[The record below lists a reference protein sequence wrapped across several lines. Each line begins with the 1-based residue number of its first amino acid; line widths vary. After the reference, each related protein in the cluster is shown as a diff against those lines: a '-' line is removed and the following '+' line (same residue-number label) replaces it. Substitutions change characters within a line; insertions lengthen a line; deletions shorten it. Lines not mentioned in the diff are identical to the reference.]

1 MTVGKLYHITPQF
14 YLRVTKTFNRN
25 KLLKNMTKK
34 DPSYKKPQDPKSFGA
49 FLKKRAPIY
58 LGLIGL
64 FFIFAYPAITEKN
77 LDSILDDSFDGNDR
91 IAVDMI
97 KFYSGQ
103 NDTGITIFEV
113 IEEKINEKYEGV
125 KIFDDENT
133 SATFF
138 VESIPPFLE
147 AKNEFTH
154 QVIFTFNT
162 DGNQPIIY
170 NWFVNIENGEI
181 SPIDDDTK
189 NIQQTVDYYD

>member
-1 MTVGKLYHITPQF
+1 MV
-14 YLRVTKTFNRN
+14 
-25 KLLKNMTKK
+25 KK
-34 DPSYKKPQDPKSFGA
+34 DPNYKKPQDPKSFGA

-58 LGLIGL
+58 LGLLGL
-64 FFIFAYPAITEKN
+64 FFIFAYPALTENN
-77 LDSILDDSFDGNDR
+77 LNSILDDSFQGNER
-91 IAVDMI
+91 IAIDMV
-97 KFYSGQ
+97 KFYSGP

-113 IEEKINEKYEGV
+113 IEEKINEKYEGGKV
-125 KIFDDENT
+125 FDDENT

-138 VESIPPFLE
+138 VESIPPFLV

-162 DGNQPIIY
+162 EGNPPIIY

-189 NIQQTVDYYD
+189 NIQEPVDYYD

>member
-1 MTVGKLYHITPQF
+1 MV
-14 YLRVTKTFNRN
+14 
-25 KLLKNMTKK
+25 KK
-34 DPSYKKPQDPKSFGA
+34 DPNYKKPQDPKSFGA

-58 LGLIGL
+58 LGLLGL
-64 FFIFAYPAITEKN
+64 FFIFAYPALTENN
-77 LDSILDDSFDGNDR
+77 LNSILDDSFQGNER
-91 IAVDMI
+91 IAVDMV
-97 KFYSGQ
+97 KFYSGP

-147 AKNEFTH
+147 AKNEITH

-162 DGNQPIIY
+162 EFYHPLIF
-170 NWFVNIENGEI
+170 NWFVIIENGEI
-181 SPIDDDTK
+181 SPIDGDTK
-189 NIQQTVDYYD
+189 NIQQTVDYSD